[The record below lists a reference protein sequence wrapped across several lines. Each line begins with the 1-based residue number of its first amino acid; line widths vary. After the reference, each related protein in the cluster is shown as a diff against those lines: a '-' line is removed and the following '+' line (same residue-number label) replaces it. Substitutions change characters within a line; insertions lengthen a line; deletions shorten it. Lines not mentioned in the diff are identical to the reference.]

1 MRSQQAYE
9 RNGLAMAN
17 DESILNSVKKSL
29 GIEASYTVFDPDIIM
44 HINSTFAV
52 LHQLGV
58 GPDIQFQIEDDSAVW
73 EDFLSGRNELAM
85 VKSYVFLK
93 TRMLFDPPQGS
104 VLDIFKEQ
112 AAEYEWRMNV
122 EVETPAVSNE

>member
-1 MRSQQAYE
+1 
-9 RNGLAMAN
+9 MAN
-17 DESILNSVKKSL
+17 DESILNSVKKAL
-29 GIEASYTVFDPDIIM
+29 GISADYEAFDPDILM

-58 GPDIQFQIEDDSAVW
+58 GPDEQFMIEDDGSTWA
-73 EDFLSGRNELAM
+73 DFLNDRNELAM

-93 TRMLFDPPQGS
+93 VRMLFDPPQGS
-104 VLDIFKEQ
+104 AMDIFKEQ